1 MTSPEPMAYLL
12 DLNLVIALVTEDHM
26 HHSAA
31 MEWFDTPELIWA
43 LCAFTEAGLLRFLT
57 HPKIRNLPMDE
68 GVAILTSLKGQPGC
82 QYVPV
87 IADWHQTTAQFAARL
102 HGHNQITD
110 AFLLGIA
117 IREGFILA
125 TFDRAFLHLAG
136 EHRQHV
142 HVLKG
147 NAARA

>member
-1 MTSPEPMAYLL
+1 MTYLL
-12 DLNLVIALVTEDHM
+12 DLNLVIALVNEDHI
-26 HHSAA
+26 HHWPA
-31 MEWFDTPELIWA
+31 MDWFDTPELEWA

-57 HPKIRNLPMDE
+57 HPKIRDLPMNE
-68 GVAILTSLKGQPGC
+68 AVAILSSLKHEPGYR
-82 QYVPV
+82 YVPV
-87 IADWHQTTAQFAARL
+87 TADWHETTVPFAARL

-125 TFDRAFLHLAG
+125 TFDKAILHLAG

-142 HVLKG
+142 HLLEGKH
-147 NAARA
+147 A